1 MSQTDPLPTEYIRA
15 VSQQHHRPK
24 GTRNMDQQ
32 SHSLEVASLI
42 RAEIAQ
48 LEVALDAHRRAL
60 AALEGTPESGNGH
73 TAENGGTAESDDQ
86 PAKARSRQRRKRE
99 VSSDDVLGAL
109 ERGEDQAA
117 SIAREFKAPL
127 DTVRQ
132 RLRELESAGQATR
145 TGERRSTRWHAGTA

>member
-1 MSQTDPLPTEYIRA
+1 MEE
-15 VSQQHHRPK
+15 H
-24 GTRNMDQQ
+24 
-32 SHSLEVASLI
+32 SHSLEVANLI

-60 AALEGTPESGNGH
+60 AALEGTQEDGNGH
-73 TAENGGTAESDDQ
+73 TAENGGTPEPHDQ
-86 PAKARSRQRRKRE
+86 PAKPRSRQRRKRN
-99 VSSDDVLGAL
+99 VSTEDVLGAL

-117 SIAREFKAPL
+117 SIAHEFKAPL